1 MNAAHRHPRLARA
14 AGLIAGLALAVSVAM
29 PTLAAPGRVD
39 QAGISQPVEAGD
51 VGRARCAADWLA
63 ARADRTVEKLQAVG
77 FCEIDR
83 RLTTIDRLQALVNDS
98 AVLTDAHQAALLRIL
113 DASESGLK
121 ALRLEIAGDTT
132 VASVTED
139 IRRIFSDFRI
149 YALVSR
155 QVVLVRADDRVDAA
169 ATRLTGVAGQ
179 LADAIARAEENGKD
193 VTEAR
198 AHLAAMKTAIDAA
211 TGEVAGDAERVLA
224 QTPAL
229 WNAGSAKPILDAARA
244 SISAAHT
251 DLRTA
256 VKEARAVMAA
266 LH

>member
-1 MNAAHRHPRLARA
+1 MNVAHHHPRLARA
-14 AGLIAGLALAVSVAM
+14 AGLIAGLALAASVAM
-29 PTLAAPGRVD
+29 PTLATSGRVD
-39 QAGISQPVEAGD
+39 QAGIGQPVEAGD
-51 VGRARCAADWLA
+51 VGRARCATVWLA

-83 RLTTIDRLQALVNDS
+83 RLTAIDRLQSLVSDS
-98 AVLTDAHQAALLRIL
+98 AVLTDGHQTALMRIL
-113 DASESGLK
+113 DQSETGLK

-139 IRRIFSDFRI
+139 VRRIFSEYRI

-155 QVVLVRADDRVDAA
+155 QVMLVRADDRVDAA
-169 ATRLTGVAGQ
+169 AARLTGASAQ
-179 LADAIARAEENGKD
+179 LADAIAQAEGNGKD
-193 VTEAR
+193 VTDAK
-198 AHLAAMKTAIDAA
+198 AHLGAMNAAIAA
-211 TGEVAGDAERVLA
+211 AKGEVAGDAAAVLA
-224 QTPAL
+224 QTPAS
-229 WNAGSAKPILDAARA
+229 WNAGTAKPILDAARA

-256 VKEARAVMAA
+256 LKEARATMAA